1 MPASGG
7 PGAGPEAER
16 PEYAGQYLLE
26 SRLGAGGMG
35 VVHLSRSTSGMRL
48 AIKVVHEE
56 LAADPEFRAR
66 FRQEVGA
73 ARRVSGAFT
82 APVVDADPDAER
94 PWMATLYIPGPTL
107 AQFVKRNGS
116 VAPAQVRYL
125 MAGLAE
131 ALRDIHRVDVVHRD
145 LKPSNVLLAA
155 DGPKVIDFGISRPAD
170 SDLRTETG
178 KLIGTPPFMAPE
190 QFRHP
195 RSVGPAADVFAMASV
210 LVHAATGQ
218 SPFTSDSPY
227 IVAYQVVH
235 EEPQLEGIPADLR
248 PLIERCLAK
257 DPKDRPTPDAL
268 MAELRA
274 VSASYDTQTFS
285 AFDLGDFTGGEPIP
299 HRRRRIGDGGAAAPA
314 AKSAEVGGA
323 PPRKSRRRLAVA
335 ATAALAV
342 LGSAAALTAQH
353 MGGSPGAVDGQHPR
367 AHGSSPSTTAFA
379 PWQSTLPADGHHA
392 GPAACAHEGEAVFC
406 TRPGIAAARLD
417 ASSGRLQ
424 WSVPSPDTGR
434 LAGPQ
439 PPVLSGG
446 VLRVV
451 THDGKELTGLDP
463 ATGKPVWRQD
473 ISAYNGAYYNVGDT
487 VLLLR
492 AGGDVTAVDGVTG
505 RQRWHTALPGGPRP
519 VFASLL
525 DARTAYAVDVSG
537 DGRHTLVSAVN
548 LADGKVR
555 EQRRFDGALM
565 PVGISGDTLFLTSTD
580 ALTRTDAVVRID
592 TTDWSAARTPLRLPL
607 SGVQAVV
614 SGTRVYL
621 LEYGGALTALD
632 TGRGSDT
639 AQLWRLETS
648 VSESSQPVVVGDR
661 LYFAAADG
669 RLLAVDTRR
678 GAFLGQT
685 RPRPTK
691 DTGLV
696 AGAPP
701 SPVVAD
707 GKVFATAP
715 DGTVFAVDAKDP
727 SRW

>member
-1 MPASGG
+1 MPPSGR
-7 PGAGPEAER
+7 PGTGPEAER

-48 AIKVVHEE
+48 AVKVVHEE

-155 DGPKVIDFGISRPAD
+155 DGPKVIDFGISRPSD

-190 QFRHP
+190 QFRNP

-210 LVHAATGQ
+210 LVHAATGR

-235 EEPQLEGIPADLR
+235 DEPQLEGIPADLR
-248 PLIERCLAK
+248 PLIEHCLAK
-257 DPKDRPTPDAL
+257 DPDDRPTPDAI

-274 VSASYDTQTFS
+274 ISASYDTQTFS
-285 AFDLGDFTGGEPIP
+285 AFDLGDFTGEELIP
-299 HRRRRIGDGGAAAPA
+299 HLPRRIGDEAAARA
-314 AKSAEVGGA
+314 AKSGA
-323 PPRKSRRRLAVA
+323 AGDNAPRRSRLRLAIA

-342 LGSAAALTAQH
+342 LGSAAALTVQH
-353 MGGSPGAVDGQHPR
+353 MGSKPGAVDGQHPAAR
-367 AHGSSPSTTAFA
+367 QGSPSATAFT
-379 PWQSTLPADGHHA
+379 PWQSTLPTDGDH
-392 GPAACAHEGEAVFC
+392 GGSAACAHEGEAVFC
-406 TRPGIAAARLD
+406 TRPGIAAVRLD
-417 ASSGRLQ
+417 ASSGRIR
-424 WSVPSPDTGR
+424 WSVPSPDTDHLG
-434 LAGPQ
+434 GPQ
-439 PPVLSGG
+439 PPVLAGG

-451 THDGKELTGLDP
+451 THDGKELAGLDP
-463 ATGKPVWRQD
+463 ATGKTLWKRD
-473 ISAYNGAYYNVGDT
+473 ISAYHGAHYSVGNT
-487 VLLLR
+487 VLLLK
-492 AGGDVTAVDGVTG
+492 AGGRVTAVDGVTG
-505 RQRWHTALPGGPRP
+505 QQRWDVTLPSESQP
-519 VFASLL
+519 VFAAVRSS
-525 DARTAYAVDVSG
+525 RTAYSVEVSG
-537 DGRHTLVSAVN
+537 DGKHTVVSALN
-548 LADGKVR
+548 LADGKVGER
-555 EQRRFDGALM
+555 RRFDGTLM
-565 PVGISGDTLFLTSTD
+565 PVGLSGSTLFLTSVD
-580 ALTRTDAVVRID
+580 DLSRTDGVVRID
-592 TTDWSAARTPLRLPL
+592 TTDWSAKRTPLPIPMP
-607 SGVQAVV
+607 SVQTVV
-614 SGTRVYL
+614 SGTVVYL
-621 LEYGGALTALD
+621 LEYGGALMALD
-632 TGRGSDT
+632 TSRGSDD
-639 AQLWRLETS
+639 AQLWRMETS
-648 VSESSQPVVVGDR
+648 VSEGSQPVVEGGR
-661 LYFAAADG
+661 LYYTAADG

-678 GAFLGQT
+678 GVFLGQT
-685 RPRPTK
+685 RPRPAT
-691 DTGLV
+691 DSGLV
-696 AGAPP
+696 SGAPP

-715 DGTVFAVDAKDP
+715 DGTVFAVDAEDP